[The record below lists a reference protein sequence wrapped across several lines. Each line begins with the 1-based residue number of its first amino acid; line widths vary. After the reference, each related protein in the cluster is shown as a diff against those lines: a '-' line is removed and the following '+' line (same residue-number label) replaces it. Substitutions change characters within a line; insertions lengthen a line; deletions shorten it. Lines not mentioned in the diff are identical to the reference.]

1 MKRSEQDYATD
12 TKDLT
17 TDKGNYEYDRQRQ
30 ENLSVMEATAA
41 TDAVWNTQVEAGN
54 RSQKRTASQA
64 AMDQAYGAKT
74 TPRRAPYRIGG
85 KFTQ

>member
-1 MKRSEQDYATD
+1 
-12 TKDLT
+12 
-17 TDKGNYEYDRQRQ
+17 
-30 ENLSVMEATAA
+30 MEATAA
-41 TDAVWNTQVEAGN
+41 TDAVWNAQVEAGN